1 MNNSWNRIVYTFWS
15 PIYDWLIS
23 LPMFV
28 KGRRRVWELAKIK
41 QSDDLLLIGIGTGAD
56 LEFIPECASITGVDL
71 NRSMLKRAGKKAE
84 RLGRPI
90 TLLVEN
96 AEQIPRPDESFD
108 VVALNLILGVVENP
122 KRCFQ
127 EAVRLTKPQGRIV
140 VFDKFV
146 TKQRPPSI
154 LRRAANVIARP
165 FGTDL
170 NRNFEEITE
179 GFEVTVLEDQPL
191 SPGSA
196 FRTILLSR
204 SMEESEGVCCT

>member
-1 MNNSWNRIVYTFWS
+1 MLRSISMNNNWNRIVYTFWS

-28 KGRRRVWELAKIK
+28 KGRKQAWELANLK
-41 QSDDLLLIGIGTGAD
+41 QDDELLLVGIGTGAD
-56 LEFIPECASITGVDL
+56 IRFIPECASITGVDL
-71 NRSMLKRAGKKAE
+71 NPSMLKHARKKAE

-90 TLLVEN
+90 LFIVGN
-96 AEQIPRPDESFD
+96 AEQISRPDDSFD

-122 KRCFQ
+122 RICFQ
-127 EAVRLTKPQGRIV
+127 EAVRLTKPGGRII

-146 TKQRPPSI
+146 TKQKPPS
-154 LRRAANVIARP
+154 LMRRVANIIARP

-170 NRNFEEITE
+170 NRNFEEIIE
-179 GFEVTVLEDQPL
+179 GIEVTILEDQSL

-196 FRTILLSR
+196 FRTILIR
-204 SMEESEGVCCT
+204 V